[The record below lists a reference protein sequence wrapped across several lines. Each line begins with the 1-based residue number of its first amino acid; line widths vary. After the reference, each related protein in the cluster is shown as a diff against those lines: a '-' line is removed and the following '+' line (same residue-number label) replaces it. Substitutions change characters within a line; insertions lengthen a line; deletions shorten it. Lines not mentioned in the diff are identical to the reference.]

1 VRASF
6 PFSLFLSPAPPAG
19 CLAAINDPNR
29 TMLGPVQK
37 QLLKNGLLS
46 STATHKIIISE
57 LAWQQWWAL
66 PYDRWEGY
74 GAERSEVLNFIRNNG
89 IDNVSM
95 LTTDNHG
102 TLQNQVY
109 IDKFTDPQP
118 IANETITGPIATN
131 TFQNEVIGVAGQ
143 LGLFVFNVTLNTAGI
158 DCRHLDRYSYG
169 HVSANAAADTATVSS
184 RDANGAVV
192 PDQNVPNVSCST
204 VYGP

>member
-1 VRASF
+1 
-6 PFSLFLSPAPPAG
+6 
-19 CLAAINDPNR
+19 
-29 TMLGPVQK
+29 VQK
-37 QLLKNGLLS
+37 QRLKNDLLS
-46 STATHKIIISE
+46 STATHKIIVSE

-74 GAERSEVLNFIRNNG
+74 GAERSEMLNFIRNNG
-89 IDNVSM
+89 IDNVEM

-109 IDKFTDPQP
+109 IDKFSDPQT

-131 TFQNEVIGVAGQ
+131 TFQNEVIAVAGQ
-143 LGLFVFNVTLNTAGI
+143 LGLFVFNVTLNTANI
-158 DCRHLDRYSYG
+158 DCRHLDKYSYG
-169 HVSANAAADTATVSS
+169 NVEVNAAADTATVSS

-192 PDQNVPNVSCST
+192 PDQNVANVNCST